1 MVERM
6 LSGASGDFRRRCFR
20 YFRCFRCYGFLTRS
34 FGLSCRMNPS
44 SIRCNRFP
52 KSRNVIAESSI
63 LKEANSSVPAAPMI
77 RISPEDCPM
86 TRGRP

>member
-6 LSGASGDFRRRCFR
+6 LSGASGDCRRRCFR
-20 YFRCFRCYGFLTRS
+20 CRCYGFLTRS
-34 FGLSCRMNPS
+34 FGPSRRMNPS

-52 KSRNVIAESSI
+52 KSRNVIAGSSI